1 MRVAAWLLHAGSIAV
16 TLAGS
21 TTAQPAALA
30 LSGDFEVT
38 STNLVDVLSQDPE
51 LSLFIRLLQ
60 RARLIP
66 TLNKIHDATV
76 FAPTNEAVR
85 NRSLA
90 DPVLAA
96 ALLKLKESA
105 EQEELDGR
113 DNLQYRLRERLFYHM
128 LNYTSPDLSFP
139 DVLDSHIA
147 YESTLLFP
155 TTHEEHGRPG
165 HVPYPA
171 PEDTL
176 LGGEGQKLSL
186 LREPQKESGDD
197 VVIRVGVEGGGGGGA
212 AVIPGRGGRGRNG
225 RVVVIDDLLHP
236 PKSIAHQIRKRAGAG
251 AGAGDNDTQPGTLS
265 RFASLLSD
273 EMWKKYTEDSHT
285 TLFVPH
291 DKAFDALHPLEWKYL
306 RSGFAADDILQIAK
320 GHQAEYTGDV
330 AHREKVGYLDRLLEV
345 KTSELDCILYG
356 ALWSLL
362 TSPLGQ
368 SRCSPAALL
377 PFLEPK
383 TAKSPSMACPTSSL
397 ATFWPAT
404 ASYTSSAPSCCRMAR
419 SRSPRRNT
427 YWP

>member
-1 MRVAAWLLHAGSIAV
+1 MTLLHLDVRRHFVLHVYLVLVPIAVCNIAAMRVPAWLLHAAFVAASLSG
-16 TLAGS
+16 
-21 TTAQPAALA
+21 TTAAQQAALA
-30 LSGDFEVT
+30 PSPEFEVT
-38 STNLVDVLSQDPE
+38 STNIVDVLSQDPE

-96 ALLKLKESA
+96 ALLDESA
-105 EQEELDGR
+105 DQEELDGR

-139 DVLDSHIA
+139 DVQDSRIA

-176 LGGEGQKLSL
+176 LGGEGQKLSV
-186 LREPQKESGDD
+186 LREPQDEESSD
-197 VVIRVGVEGGGGGGA
+197 VVTRVGVDGGDGGGA

-236 PKSIAHQIRKRAGAG
+236 PKSIAHQIRKRARLGDDGA
-251 AGAGDNDTQPGTLS
+251 QPYNLTK
-265 RFASLLSD
+265 FASLLSV

-306 RSGFAADDILQIAK
+306 TSGFAADDIVQIAN
-320 GHQAEYTGDV
+320 GHQAEYKGDV
-330 AHREKVGYLDRLLEV
+330 AHREKVGYLDRLLDV
-345 KTSELDCILYG
+345 KTSE
-356 ALWSLL
+356 
-362 TSPLGQ
+362 
-368 SRCSPAALL
+368 SRII
-377 PFLEPK
+377 
-383 TAKSPSMACPTSSL
+383 
-397 ATFWPAT
+397 
-404 ASYTSSAPSCCRMAR
+404 
-419 SRSPRRNT
+419 PRVEMT
-427 YWP
+427 PH